1 MRTALIIF
9 ITVIVCMPQLW
20 AQQYFT
26 VGMGYSGAFFGSD
39 DLDRFKETY
48 NWVNAP
54 SLFKGLRGF
63 AGSVGLRWEIGYRYL
78 GRLSGAILAG
88 IQTYENQD
96 MAKYLNGE
104 ARELQL
110 KMKSLYI
117 EGEIGKTYKN
127 FFVNGLFVI
136 FSNRRIT
143 LKSEYAEIW
152 GEEPKTGLDGT
163 YEGLTSNS
171 ADFGISLGFFKEPFL
186 LTLKVTY
193 PLYTGG
199 RSSVLRKV
207 GIEKS
212 KDKIHFFPDDYE
224 AFLYGD
230 PYQGVTSN
238 IDGLKILITG
248 AFAMKIKK

>member
-1 MRTALIIF
+1 MRTAFLIF
-9 ITVIVCMPQLW
+9 IIVTVCAPQLW
-20 AQQYFT
+20 AQQYLT
-26 VGMGYSGAFFGSD
+26 IGMGYSGAFFGSD
-39 DLDRFKETY
+39 DLNHFKETY

-78 GRLSGAILAG
+78 NRLSGAVLVG

-96 MAKYLNGE
+96 MARYFNGE

-110 KMKSLYI
+110 EIKSLYI
-117 EGEIGKTYKN
+117 EGEIGKTYKS
-127 FFVNGLFVI
+127 FFVNGLFVL
-136 FSNRRIT
+136 FFNRRIT
-143 LKSEYAEIW
+143 LKSEYDEIW
-152 GEEPKTGLDGT
+152 GEEPKSGLDGT

-171 ADFGISLGFFKEPFL
+171 ADLGISFGFFKDPFL

-207 GIEKS
+207 KSEKS
-212 KDKIHFFPDDYE
+212 KDRVPFFPSDYE

-230 PYQGVTSN
+230 AYHGVSNN
-238 IDGLKILITG
+238 IDGLKILVTG